1 MSVIISEVAHNDDNK
16 PGQEDDGGE
25 DDGDDEPEKEGKEPT

>member
-1 MSVIISEVAHNDDNK
+1 MSVIISKVAHNDDNK
-16 PGQEDDGGE
+16 PGQDDGGE